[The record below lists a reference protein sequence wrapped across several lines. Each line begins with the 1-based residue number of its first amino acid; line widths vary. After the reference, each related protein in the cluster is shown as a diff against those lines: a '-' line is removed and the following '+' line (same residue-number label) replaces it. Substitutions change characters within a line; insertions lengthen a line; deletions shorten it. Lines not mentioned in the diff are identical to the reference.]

1 MTVVEAQAPVLSD
14 PRADLS
20 MLAGT
25 WRNTNSESDG
35 IERIVATA
43 EDQQLWLNIHGAA
56 DWGRIPAAVYY
67 ERNDEGIEQPF
78 TAAHDFGFMEIVLYG
93 FLRQG
98 VLVLLCFTRFKD
110 GSARSNYFAK
120 EFFYRVSPGDLR

>member
-1 MTVVEAQAPVLSD
+1 MTIVEAQTPALSD
-14 PRADLS
+14 PRADLT

-35 IERIVATA
+35 IVKIVATA
-43 EDQQLWLNIHGAA
+43 EGGALCLELN
-56 DWGRIPAAVYY
+56 DSERIPAAVYY
-67 ERNDEGIEQPF
+67 ERNDEGCEQPF
-78 TAAHDFGFMEIVLYG
+78 TAEHDYGFMEVVLYG

-98 VLVLLCFTRFKD
+98 VLVLLTFNRFKD

-120 EFFYRVSPGDLR
+120 EFFYRTVFYAT